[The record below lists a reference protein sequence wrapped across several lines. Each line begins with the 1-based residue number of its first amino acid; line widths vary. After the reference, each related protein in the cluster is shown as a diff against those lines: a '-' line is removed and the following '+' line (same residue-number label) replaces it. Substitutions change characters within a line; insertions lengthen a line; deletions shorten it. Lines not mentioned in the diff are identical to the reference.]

1 MPNIKILATCVGLL
15 SPMLTS
21 ATEQLRSFDEFKQPS
36 KTLQTSTTFRVIFAD
51 MLTPEDAKSI
61 SMRAADL
68 INQKGRLAIADFSRS
83 DGGFL
88 VKDGYVFC
96 MSMKAVMISHP
107 LRNQLVG
114 QNLYEYQRYGKPFFR
129 EMAEVAERDGEG
141 WVEYRWPYPGT
152 TELRLKMSYVVKN
165 EAGFFCGVSAFK

>member
-1 MPNIKILATCVGLL
+1 MPVIKKLVITAGLL
-15 SPMLTS
+15 LPI
-21 ATEQLRSFDEFKQPS
+21 AVYANEQSRSFSEFKQPPQIS
-36 KTLQTSTTFRVIFAD
+36 NTFRVSFAD
-51 MLTPEDAKSI
+51 MLTPDDAKSM
-61 SMRAADL
+61 SQRAAEL
-68 INQKGRLAIADFSRS
+68 INQKGTLGISDFSQI

-88 VKDGYVFC
+88 MKDGYVFC

-107 LRNQLVG
+107 IRNQLVG
-114 QNLYEYQRYGKPFFR
+114 QNLYHYQRYGQPFFKQ
-129 EMAEVAERDGEG
+129 MVEVAERDGEG

>member
-1 MPNIKILATCVGLL
+1 MPGLKLLAICVSLL
-15 SPMLTS
+15 APVFTT
-21 ATEQLRSFDEFKQPS
+21 ATEQSRSFDEHKLPPQTTVTFKVS
-36 KTLQTSTTFRVIFAD
+36 FAD
-51 MLTPEDAKSI
+51 MLTPEDAKII
-61 SMRAADL
+61 SKRAADL
-68 INQKGRLAIADFSRS
+68 INQKGTLAIADFSRN

-114 QNLYEYQRYGKPFFR
+114 QNLYEYQRYGKAFFK
-129 EMAEVAERDGEG
+129 EMTEVADREGEG

-152 TELRLKMSYVVKN
+152 SELRLKMSYVVKN
-165 EAGFFCGVSAFK
+165 KSGFFCGVSAFK